1 MPFAD
6 TSLRDEYAAAV
17 ERVAGRVLDALRG
30 AAGPASPGRPG
41 DGTPDGP
48 PNSPSPDV
56 PLLESPLS
64 RAELAAV
71 RVLGPDVFAPR
82 LLHGLLP
89 DRPTA
94 LAVAL
99 ALEAFPAPAPGTTD
113 DPSDGAAAAS
123 WRDRATLDLLALGGH
138 SGGHPDGQ
146 PVSAPRPAAR
156 PGPPP
161 APVPEPAL
169 LGWPRWSV
177 AMARLSPLALPD
189 LGGPIHDLARRH
201 ALALARGAARSMMR
215 RDLRTAA
222 RIARWL
228 AWTVANGAPEHLE
241 VAPVLDRVRAA
252 GDGSARIALEVA
264 IAEGLLA
271 LRPNGAA
278 V

>member
-30 AAGPASPGRPG
+30 AAGPAAPDRPG
-41 DGTPDGP
+41 GSPPDGP
-48 PNSPSPDV
+48 PNSPPPEP
-56 PLLESPLS
+56 PLLEGPLS

-82 LLHGLLP
+82 LLHGLAP

-94 LAVAL
+94 LAATL
-99 ALEAFPAPAPGTTD
+99 ALEAFPVPT
-113 DPSDGAAAAS
+113 DGATADRSAGAVAAS

-138 SGGHPDGQ
+138 SGGHPGY
-146 PVSAPRPAAR
+146 AAR
-156 PGPPP
+156 PASRPDPLP
-161 APVPEPAL
+161 APVPEPDR
-169 LGWPRWSV
+169 LGWARWSV
-177 AMARLSPLALPD
+177 AMAQLSPLALPE
-189 LGGPIHDLARRH
+189 LGGPVHDLARRH
-201 ALALARGAARSMMR
+201 SLALARGATRSMMR

-228 AWTVANGAPEHLE
+228 AWTVASGTAEHLE
-241 VAPVLDRVRAA
+241 VAPVLDRVRSA

-278 V
+278 G

>member
-30 AAGPASPGRPG
+30 AAGPAAPGRPG
-41 DGTPDGP
+41 DGTPDGTLPAVP
-48 PNSPSPDV
+48 PLEE
-56 PLLESPLS
+56 PLP
-64 RAELAAV
+64 RPELAAV

-82 LLHGLLP
+82 LLHGLAP

-94 LAVAL
+94 LAAAL
-99 ALEAFPAPAPGTTD
+99 ALETFPAPADAATG
-113 DPSDGAAAAS
+113 DPSDGAVAAS
-123 WRDRATLDLLALGGH
+123 WRDRATLDLLALDGH
-138 SGGHPDGQ
+138 
-146 PVSAPRPAAR
+146 PVSAPRPAPR
-156 PGPPP
+156 PGPRP
-161 APVPEPAL
+161 ALLPEPAR
-169 LGWPRWSV
+169 LGWPRWTV
-177 AMARLSPLALPD
+177 AMAQLSPLALPG
-189 LGGPIHDLARRH
+189 LGGPVHDLAHRH
-201 ALALARGAARSMMR
+201 SLALARGAARSMMR

-228 AWTVANGAPEHLE
+228 AWTVASGAPEHLE

-271 LRPNGAA
+271 LRLNGAA
-278 V
+278 A